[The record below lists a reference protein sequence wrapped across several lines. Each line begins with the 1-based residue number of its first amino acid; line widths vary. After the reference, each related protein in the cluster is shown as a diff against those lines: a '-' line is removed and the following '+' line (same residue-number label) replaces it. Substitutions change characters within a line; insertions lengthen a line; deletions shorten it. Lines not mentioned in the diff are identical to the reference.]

1 MADCYLLLNVE
12 GFYRGVEHSDL
23 ISHLSAQVG
32 VGNVHSDPFLRLS
45 ARVGVRIA
53 HSNLISRL
61 SAQVGVGNAHSDPFL
76 RLSAQVGVKTAHSN
90 PFYCLSAQVNPKIAL
105 PVVREGAIYDLKQK
119 NEASASSE
127 KPI

>member
-1 MADCYLLLNVE
+1 M
-12 GFYRGVEHSDL
+12 
-23 ISHLSAQVG
+23 
-32 VGNVHSDPFLRLS
+32 HSDPFLRLS

-61 SAQVGVGNAHSDPFL
+61 SAQVGVGN
-76 RLSAQVGVKTAHSN
+76 AHSN